1 MRSENTVTRKLYMY
15 IFGIL
20 FITVLDVSQDLTLS
34 KRSRRHVYVLY
45 LRDAR
50 GCSAKPPRC
59 EFDRAA
65 LAAPLS
71 EPPQR

>member
-1 MRSENTVTRKLYMY
+1 MRSENTVTRDVYMY
-15 IFGIL
+15 IFGSLLMI
-20 FITVLDVSQDLTLS
+20 VLNVSQDLTLS
-34 KRSRRHVYVLY
+34 KCSRRRVYVLY

-50 GCSAKPPRC
+50 GCCGKPPRN

-65 LAAPLS
+65 LAALLS